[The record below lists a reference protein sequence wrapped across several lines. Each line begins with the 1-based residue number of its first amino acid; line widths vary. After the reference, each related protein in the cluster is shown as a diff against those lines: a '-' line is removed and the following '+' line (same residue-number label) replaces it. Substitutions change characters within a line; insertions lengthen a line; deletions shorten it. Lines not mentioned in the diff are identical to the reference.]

1 MRRSVVIIVAVA
13 ILAAGSG
20 YFVAR
25 LISPPPGPGQG
36 SGRLEPSVLPSPE
49 DMVGQRRPDF
59 RLADASGQFVS
70 AERFD
75 GNVLLVNFWATWCDP
90 CVEEMP
96 MLAQLQR
103 DFADRGLAV
112 VGIAL
117 DEPGR
122 ARAFAESLGIDY
134 HLLFGLADAMV
145 VGRRYGNHSGMLP
158 YTVLV
163 DADGTI
169 RWTRLGVLE
178 RSQVEAQL
186 AAMP

>member
-1 MRRSVVIIVAVA
+1 
-13 ILAAGSG
+13 
-20 YFVAR
+20 
-25 LISPPPGPGQG
+25 
-36 SGRLEPSVLPSPE
+36 
-49 DMVGQRRPDF
+49 
-59 RLADASGQFVS
+59 
-70 AERFD
+70 
-75 GNVLLVNFWATWCDP
+75 
-90 CVEEMP
+90 

-122 ARAFAESLGIDY
+122 ASAFAEALGIDY
-134 HLLFGLADAMV
+134 HLLFGLADAMMA
-145 VGRRYGNHSGMLP
+145 GRRYGNHSGMLP

-163 DADGTI
+163 DADGMI

-186 AAMP
+186 AALP